1 MTGSSPHFQAVPSAW
16 GSSPKDLLRSSQTVS
31 LAFLLHSSEGLS
43 SLRHLVFK
51 QLLRDFLLILPP
63 PCLVF
68 KSQFEAALLPEDDEI
83 KTDDE
88 KG

>member
-1 MTGSSPHFQAVPSAW
+1 M
-16 GSSPKDLLRSSQTVS
+16 
-31 LAFLLHSSEGLS
+31 
-43 SLRHLVFK
+43 RHLVFK